1 MDYYIERTVPELI
14 GKVTIEEFFNE
25 MLKFRLRKGTGEPV
39 APIHPVEIKLTN
51 KELIKFYNI
60 VRKKKIRDEAIVQI
74 QKHWDQFEEIGFNLK
89 YLSLYDMNRII
100 ETVLNHL
107 TQVKRHKNLEDT
119 KYQSWNFGSS
129 EKIREN
135 LNKTAE
141 NNYKNL
147 WTEKIADW
155 NKDKMFWSQFENEPD
170 IYDFVD
176 CNMEELWYE
185 AINMTLEFYKD
196 NQFTVGSCKE

>member
-25 MLKFRLRKGTGEPV
+25 ILKSHLRKGTGEPV

-60 VRKKKIRDEAIVQI
+60 VRKNKLHNEAIVQI
-74 QKHWDQFEEIGFNLK
+74 QKHWNQFEEIGFNLQ
-89 YLSLYDMNRII
+89 YVSLYDINRII
-100 ETVLNHL
+100 ETVLSHL
-107 TQVKRHKNLEDT
+107 TQAKRRKNLEDT
-119 KYQSWNFGSS
+119 KYQSWDFGAS

-135 LNKTAE
+135 LNKTDE

-147 WTEKIADW
+147 WMEKIADW
-155 NKDKMFWSQFENEPD
+155 NKDKMFWSQFENNPD

-176 CNMEELWYE
+176 CNMEELWDE
-185 AINMTLEFYKD
+185 AINDTLNFYKE
-196 NQFTVGSCKE
+196 NYFTMGSCME